1 MKDYE
6 VISIEPTYLGKLWV
20 VTYKKANG
28 QTDIETVEALDPNG
42 AFIAFRNLMIQQ
54 AKAKSSPRP

>member
-6 VISIEPTYLGKLWV
+6 VISIKPTHLGKLWL

-28 QTDIETVEALDPNG
+28 QTDIETVEALDPNES
-42 AFIAFRNLMIQQ
+42 FIAFRNVMIKQL
-54 AKAKSSPRP
+54 KGVSIS

>member
-6 VISIEPTYLGKLWV
+6 VISIEPTHLGKLWL

-28 QTDIETVEALDPNG
+28 QTDIETVDALDPNE
-42 AFIAFRNLMIQQ
+42 AFIAFRNVMIKR
-54 AKAKSSPRP
+54 AKGTPIP

>member
-6 VISIEPTYLGKLWV
+6 VISIKPTHLGTLWL

-28 QTDIETVEALDPNG
+28 QTDIETVEALDPNES
-42 AFIAFRNLMIQQ
+42 FIAFRNVMIKQMKG
-54 AKAKSSPRP
+54 ASIP